1 MRKLQQFKTIDKI
14 PYSEDAIWD
23 FLKKEL
29 KQYQGNKYYCNSLGV
44 YVLVTRKSIDET
56 AYNARFNRKAA
67 LLACNLPYIIQ
78 HAKIQKLNLPTKSL
92 KQSQRMRIQTIAIL
106 TCNVSK
112 IGIAKLVI
120 GIRDD
125 GIAVIFSYI
134 GILYSDMV
142 VWVF

>member
-44 YVLVTRKSIDET
+44 HVLVTRKSIDET

-78 HAKIQKLNLPTKSL
+78 HAKFRNLICRP
-92 KQSQRMRIQTIAIL
+92 
-106 TCNVSK
+106 NH
-112 IGIAKLVI
+112 
-120 GIRDD
+120 
-125 GIAVIFSYI
+125 
-134 GILYSDMV
+134 
-142 VWVF
+142 